1 MPKTFKIVTPTAK
14 LSHPFWGKRCIFALK
29 YNQPLMNELTRFI
42 AETPLWLTII
52 FFAVFAAM
60 WIWFFVLLVQ
70 ALRGK

>member
-1 MPKTFKIVTPTAK
+1 
-14 LSHPFWGKRCIFALK
+14 
-29 YNQPLMNELTRFI
+29 MNELTRFI

-70 ALRGK
+70 ASGEVRSLGSSGPFDYEGSDEDYDGPVR

>member
-1 MPKTFKIVTPTAK
+1 MIYFCVQDQAICK
-14 LSHPFWGKRCIFALK
+14 
-29 YNQPLMNELTRFI
+29 PLMDELNRFI